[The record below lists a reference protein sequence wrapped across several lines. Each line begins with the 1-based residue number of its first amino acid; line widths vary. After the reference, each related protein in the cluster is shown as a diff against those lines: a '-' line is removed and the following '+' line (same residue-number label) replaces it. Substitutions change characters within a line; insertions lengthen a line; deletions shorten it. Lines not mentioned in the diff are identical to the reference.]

1 MKKLFNKN
9 DYCLKEYFAEP
20 RQYYKISFGRKIKMG
35 FSLIE
40 VVVAFSIL
48 TIAFIF
54 ILSSFP
60 FALSVTKGAENSSLA
75 SYLAQ
80 EKIEE
85 LNSLNYENVNV
96 GVIEAKHRLS
106 SVQSDYLYNF
116 QRETEVIYVN
126 GNLNQESADQ
136 GIKKISVNVYYLEP
150 VSKNEKTFNISTLIS
165 RR

>member
-1 MKKLFNKN
+1 MKKLLNKC
-9 DYCLKEYFAEP
+9 DYCLRGHFAKSH
-20 RQYYKISFGRKIKMG
+20 QYYKISSGQRIRMG

-40 VVVAFSIL
+40 VVVALSIL

-85 LNSLNYENVNV
+85 LNSLNYENINV

-116 QRETEVIYVN
+116 QRQTEVIYVN
-126 GNLNQESADQ
+126 GNLNQELSDQ

-150 VSKNEKTFNISTLIS
+150 ASKNEKTFNISTLIS
-165 RR
+165 LR

>member
-1 MKKLFNKN
+1 MLSRQDIFSLFNNFNKVIIMKKILSK
-9 DYCLKEYFAEP
+9 
-20 RQYYKISFGRKIKMG
+20 RKIITG

-40 VVVAFSIL
+40 VMVAFSIL
-48 TIAFIF
+48 TIVFIF

-85 LNSLNYENVNV
+85 LNSLSYENVNA
-96 GVIEAKHRLS
+96 GMIEVKHRLS
-106 SVQSDYLYNF
+106 SDPSDYLYNF

-126 GNLNQESADQ
+126 GNLSQESSDQ
-136 GIKKISVNVYYLEP
+136 GLKKISINVYYLEP
-150 VSKNEKTFNISTLIS
+150 ASKNEKIFNVSTLIS
-165 RR
+165 LL

>member
-1 MKKLFNKN
+1 MKKLLNK
-9 DYCLKEYFAEP
+9 YRIKIFFAQTHQYLKLSL
-20 RQYYKISFGRKIKMG
+20 QKGIKMG

-85 LNSLNYENVNV
+85 LNSLSYENVNV

-106 SVQSDYLYNF
+106 SEQSDYLYNF

-126 GNLNQESADQ
+126 DNLNQEWADQ
-136 GIKKISVNVYYLEP
+136 GIKKISVDVYYLEP
-150 VSKNEKTFNISTLIS
+150 ASKNEKIFNVSTLIS

>member
-1 MKKLFNKN
+1 MKKLLSK
-9 DYCLKEYFAEP
+9 
-20 RQYYKISFGRKIKMG
+20 RKIITG

-40 VVVAFSIL
+40 VMVAFSIL

-96 GVIEAKHRLS
+96 GIIEAKHRLS
-106 SVQSDYLYNF
+106 SDPSNYLYNF

-126 GNLNQESADQ
+126 GNLSQESSDQ
-136 GIKKISVNVYYLEP
+136 GLKKISVNVYYLEP
-150 VSKNEKTFNISTLIS
+150 ASKNEKIFNVSTLIS
-165 RR
+165 QL